1 LDETGAVGGCGV
13 IAGVVGGRVARRAR
27 PLRPPN
33 TPTSSRRRKLQ
44 VLKIR
49 GAFSILMS
57 PRCHQV
63 AEILKAV
70 SPLLCLRLQTGCS
83 ARRPIGQPRQ
93 LDRAGTVAP
102 LTRAAER

>member
-1 LDETGAVGGCGV
+1 MNVKGLGQKPS
-13 IAGVVGGRVARRAR
+13 GR
-27 PLRPPN
+27 N
-33 TPTSSRRRKLQ
+33 SQ
-44 VLKIR
+44 
-49 GAFSILMS
+49 
-57 PRCHQV
+57 
-63 AEILKAV
+63 AV